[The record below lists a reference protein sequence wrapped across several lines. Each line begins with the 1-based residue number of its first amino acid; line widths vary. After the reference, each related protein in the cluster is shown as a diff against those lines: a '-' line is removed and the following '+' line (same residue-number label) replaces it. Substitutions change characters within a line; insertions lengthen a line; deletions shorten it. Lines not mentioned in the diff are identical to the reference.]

1 MIGLPLLLLVSVIVF
16 GGGWIAGRRFAVA
29 QAPVSPDVPDGR
41 AALDLLSELE
51 SRVRERNFS
60 QRQLGPRE
68 AGPGIVID
76 RYNAVI
82 EAIERT
88 VSRSDSVVRSA
99 RDAIVT
105 FSGED
110 RVIVCANPAAEVLFP
125 VGEGREGGLAGL
137 RLDDLIAIDEPP
149 PNRSAPRPIGRL
161 MDGKTRV
168 TWGIGADATRFS
180 VELTASHLVDE
191 DGDYWTVFLR
201 DVSDRLEAQ
210 RDFQAAQEAQQ
221 LILDAIP
228 FPVAVMRRSDAL
240 VLYVNAPLAKV
251 GNRHAHSMMGR
262 RSSIKYA
269 SRDDY
274 TGVQAA
280 LDRDGRIEG
289 VEVLMRN
296 ADDRTFWVNLSA
308 VCIPYQGVDAVLVGF
323 TDVTARKEA
332 EDAQRKL
339 IDAVPVPLVLAR
351 TSDAQVLQ
359 INHRAAELFGLTPE
373 QAIGRDATDFYVVE
387 EERRRLGTRLRNDGQ
402 VDEFE
407 LQLCDSARQ
416 PFWSLL
422 SARLFN
428 HRGEPATL
436 TTVNVINE
444 RKRIE
449 QELARDRAMLKA
461 TLENMDQ
468 AMLITDGDLRVIGWN
483 HRCADLLDLTAEVL
497 EPGPTLAGL
506 AGFLAERGDFAGLSD
521 EDVLQFTGDQRDLL
535 ESRPIYE
542 RRRPNGMVVEARSNR
557 LPGGGYVCT
566 YTDVTERKSAE
577 DALRASKEAA
587 EMAYDRLHQAQ
598 DSLLQAEKMA
608 ALGSLVAGVAHEI
621 NTPIGTALTAA
632 SHLGERTADFRALL
646 QGGKLKKSD
655 ADRYLETATESSA
668 IMVATIGRA
677 AELIQS
683 FKQVAVDQSTDI
695 RRGFNL
701 AEYIGEILLSLRPR
715 LRQTAHTV
723 SVDCPDDLEID
734 SYPGALSQV
743 LTNFVM
749 NSLVHGFAEG
759 RAGRITLC
767 ARLQQP
773 DVVSIRYSDTGKGI
787 PEKNLGKI
795 FEPFFTTRRGSG
807 GTGLGL
813 HIVFNIVAQSLG
825 GTIAVESI
833 EGQGASF
840 ILTIPRVAPD
850 KPEHGDGDR

>member
-1 MIGLPLLLLVSVIVF
+1 MISFPLLLLVSVIVF
-16 GGGWIAGRRFAVA
+16 GGGWMAGRWLNAARALVPPGVA
-29 QAPVSPDVPDGR
+29 GAHT
-41 AALDLLSELE
+41 ALDLLSELE
-51 SRVRERNFS
+51 SRVRERNFAP
-60 QRQLGPRE
+60 RQFAEHEP
-68 AGPGIVID
+68 GPGIVID
-76 RYNAVI
+76 RYNALI

-105 FSGED
+105 FSGDD
-110 RVIVCANPAAEVLFP
+110 RVIVCANPASEALFP
-125 VGEGREGGLAGL
+125 AGDERPGGLIGL

-149 PNRSAPRPIGRL
+149 PNRNAPRPLARL
-161 MDGKTRV
+161 FDGKTRV
-168 TWGIGADATRFS
+168 TWGIGAGGARFP

-191 DGDYWTVFLR
+191 DGEYWTVFLR

-262 RSSIKYA
+262 RSSIKYD
-269 SRDDY
+269 SRDEY
-274 TGVQAA
+274 AQVQAV
-280 LDRDGRIEG
+280 LDSDGRVEG
-289 VEVLMRN
+289 VEVLLRN
-296 ADDRTFWVNLSA
+296 ADDRKFWVNLSA

-323 TDVTARKEA
+323 TDITARKEA
-332 EDAQRKL
+332 EDAQRRL

-351 TSDAQVLQ
+351 TSDAKVLQ
-359 INHRAAELFGLTPE
+359 INDRAAELFGLTSE

-407 LQLCDSARQ
+407 LQLCDTAKQ

-428 HRGEPATL
+428 HKGEPATL

-521 EDVLQFTGDQRDLL
+521 EDVLQFTGDQLDLL

-566 YTDVTERKSAE
+566 YTDVTERKAAE

-632 SHLGERTADFRALL
+632 SHLGERTAGFRALL

-655 ADRYLETATESSA
+655 ADRYLETATEASA

-701 AEYIGEILLSLRPR
+701 ADYIGEILLSLRPR

-723 SVDCPDDLEID
+723 SVECPDDLEID

-743 LTNFVM
+743 LTNFMM
-749 NSLVHGFAEG
+749 NSLVHGFSEG
-759 RAGRITLC
+759 QAGTITIC
-767 ARLQQP
+767 ARLQDP
-773 DVVSIRYSDTGKGI
+773 DTVVIRYSDTGKGI
-787 PEKNLGKI
+787 PEKNIAKI

-840 ILTIPRVAPD
+840 ILTIPRVAPG
-850 KPEHGDGDR
+850 KSEHGGEER

>member
-1 MIGLPLLLLVSVIVF
+1 MISFPLLLLVSVVVF
-16 GGGWIAGRRFAVA
+16 GGGWMAGRWLNAAR
-29 QAPVSPDVPDGR
+29 APVPLGMAGVHM
-41 AALDLLSELE
+41 AFDLLSELE
-51 SRVRERNFS
+51 SRVRERNFAP
-60 QRQLGPRE
+60 RQLSQGEP
-68 AGPGIVID
+68 GPGILID
-76 RYNAVI
+76 RYNAVV

-105 FSGED
+105 FSGDD
-110 RVIVCANPAAEVLFP
+110 RVIVCANPASEALFP
-125 VGEGREGGLAGL
+125 AGDERSGGLVGL

-149 PNRSAPRPIGRL
+149 PNKSASRPLARL
-161 MDGKTRV
+161 LDGKTRV
-168 TWGIGADATRFS
+168 TWGIGADGARFP

-191 DGDYWTVFLR
+191 DGDCWTVFLR

-240 VLYVNAPLAKV
+240 VLYVNAPLARI

-262 RSSIKYA
+262 RSSIKYD
-269 SRDDY
+269 SREDY
-274 TGVQAA
+274 AQVQAV
-280 LDRDGRIEG
+280 LDRDGRVEG
-289 VEVLMRN
+289 VEVLLRN
-296 ADDRTFWVNLSA
+296 ADDRKFWVNLSA

-323 TDVTARKEA
+323 TDITARKEA
-332 EDAQRKL
+332 EDAQRRL
-339 IDAVPVPLVLAR
+339 IDAVPVPLVVAR
-351 TSDAQVLQ
+351 TSDAKVLQ
-359 INHRAAELFGLTPE
+359 INDRAAELFGLTSE

-387 EERRRLGTRLRNDGQ
+387 EERRRLGTRLRSDGQ

-407 LQLCDSARQ
+407 LQLCDSAKQ

-428 HRGEPATL
+428 HKGEPATL

-497 EPGPTLAGL
+497 EPGPTLAEL
-506 AGFLAERGDFAGLSD
+506 AGFLSERGDFAGLSD
-521 EDVLQFTGDQRDLL
+521 EDVQQFTGDQRDLL

-632 SHLGERTADFRALL
+632 SHLGERTDGFRALL

-655 ADRYLETATESSA
+655 ADRYLETATEASA

-701 AEYIGEILLSLRPR
+701 ADYIGEILLSLRPR

-723 SVDCPDDLEID
+723 SVECPDDLEID

-743 LTNFVM
+743 LTNFMM
-749 NSLVHGFAEG
+749 NSLVHGFSEG
-759 RAGRITLC
+759 QAGTITIC
-767 ARLQQP
+767 ARLQDP
-773 DVVSIRYSDTGKGI
+773 DTVVIRYSDTGKGI
-787 PEKNLGKI
+787 PEKNIAKI

-813 HIVFNIVAQSLG
+813 HIVFREVPSPWKASKGRAPASSLPFR
-825 GTIAVESI
+825 A
-833 EGQGASF
+833 
-840 ILTIPRVAPD
+840 
-850 KPEHGDGDR
+850 